1 MALEQVAFYQASTN
15 FTQLN
20 LSDVLQDPKLVAQ
33 VALPG
38 YSAMF
43 ITTLLT
49 GEGDGASRDDY

>member
-1 MALEQVAFYQASTN
+1 MALEQVAFYQVSTN

-20 LSDVLQDPKLVAQ
+20 LSDVLQDPKLVDQ
-33 VALPG
+33 VALSG

-49 GEGDGASRDDY
+49 GEG